1 MSWLDSFS
9 SFHSTDE
16 LAVKSTRKKG
26 KFLGAREEQHSVQ
39 QIIDTMFGMATRRG
53 EKASNES
60 CKKLGVEAL
69 LKESVVTN
77 EAGQMQEVT
86 TPKSED
92 DANTPKEVEE
102 ETKAP
107 TEPTTPKESEPINN
121 TEEKIQNSD
130 DSRPNSEELGIAD
143 QISLEVTEAI
153 TQAEEDAALLR
164 ELLTQRGAP
173 TLPSSLPFFGPY
185 PMADGDEPVG
195 NEHGTMIDPLIS
207 PRNVVDVSFTAPSDA
222 EDEPRGADPGP
233 EDDSANPGPDA
244 VIPFITTAEYESDDD
259 TNAATVARLQR
270 LMEAV
275 KLRAEREESGE

>member
-69 LKESVVTN
+69 LKESVGT
-77 EAGQMQEVT
+77 EQIQEVT
-86 TPKSED
+86 TPNGED
-92 DANTPKEVEE
+92 DTPKEVEE
-102 ETKAP
+102 ETKTP

-121 TEEKIQNSD
+121 AEEKIQNSD

-185 PMADGDEPVG
+185 PMADGDEPAG
-195 NEHGTMIDPLIS
+195 NEHGAMIDPLIS

>member
-69 LKESVVTN
+69 LKESVGT
-77 EAGQMQEVT
+77 EQIQEVT
-86 TPKSED
+86 TPNGED
-92 DANTPKEVEE
+92 DTPKEVEE
-102 ETKAP
+102 ETKTP

-121 TEEKIQNSD
+121 AEEKIQNSD

-244 VIPFITTAEYESDDD
+244 VIPFITAAEYESDDD

>member
-1 MSWLDSFS
+1 M
-9 SFHSTDE
+9 
-16 LAVKSTRKKG
+16 G
-26 KFLGAREEQHSVQ
+26 
-39 QIIDTMFGMATRRG
+39 
-53 EKASNES
+53 
-60 CKKLGVEAL
+60 
-69 LKESVVTN
+69 TN
-77 EAGQMQEVT
+77 EAEQIQEVT
-86 TPKSED
+86 TPNGED
-92 DANTPKEVEE
+92 DTPKEVEQ
-102 ETKAP
+102 ETKTP

-195 NEHGTMIDPLIS
+195 NEHGAMIDPLIS

-244 VIPFITTAEYESDDD
+244 VIPFITAAEYESDDD

>member
-69 LKESVVTN
+69 LKESVGT
-77 EAGQMQEVT
+77 EQIQEVT
-86 TPKSED
+86 TPNGED
-92 DANTPKEVEE
+92 DTPKEVEE
-102 ETKAP
+102 ETKTP

-244 VIPFITTAEYESDDD
+244 VIPFITAAEYESDDD